1 LACHSVIIVQSCLH
15 SYINMIICANIYNK
29 REMETILRRRKYKMS
44 LLLPRN
50 PIIIFNFAYM
60 KRENTN
66 KITLTYLYII

>member
-1 LACHSVIIVQSCLH
+1 
-15 SYINMIICANIYNK
+15 
-29 REMETILRRRKYKMS
+29 METILRRRKYKMS